1 MDRAGRRALEDS
13 RHETAQERPAPAPAL
28 PLGVSNHALAALL
41 ARDATKPKP
50 NEPEPAEATG
60 SRVVFPD
67 IGTVPIESM
76 QWSGG
81 GRPSG
86 REQNRPSDVT
96 FTSKVGKHS
105 SDLMRQML
113 QGKAQDLEVF
123 IGGTKFKL
131 KGAMVSSYST
141 GAGGEQD
148 AMESWTVNFQA
159 IEFEGQKDGDA
170 EPPPDYDRSYPG

>member
-1 MDRAGRRALEDS
+1 MDRAGRRALED
-13 RHETAQERPAPAPAL
+13 RRQEPAQERPAPTPAPAL
-28 PLGVSNHALAALL
+28 GLSNHALAALL
-41 ARDATKPKP
+41 ARDATKEKPK
-50 NEPEPAEATG
+50 EKPAVTG

-67 IGTVPIESM
+67 IGAVPIEAM

-81 GRPSG
+81 GRPTG

-96 FTSKVGKHS
+96 FTSKVGDHS

-123 IGGTKFKL
+123 IGGTRFTL
-131 KGAMVSSYST
+131 KGAMVSSYTT

-148 AMESWTVNFQA
+148 AMETWTVNFQA
-159 IEFEGQKDGDA
+159 IEFEGQKAEDTTPDGD
-170 EPPPDYDRSYPG
+170 RYPG

>member
-1 MDRAGRRALEDS
+1 MDRAGRRALED
-13 RHETAQERPAPAPAL
+13 RRQEPAQERPPPAPGPAL
-28 PLGVSNHALAALL
+28 GLSNHALAAML

-50 NEPEPAEATG
+50 KPNEPEAAEATG

-67 IGTVPIESM
+67 IGAVPIESM

-81 GRPSG
+81 GRPTG

-96 FTSKVGKHS
+96 FTSKVGRHS

-148 AMESWTVNFQA
+148 ATESWTVNFQA
-159 IEFEGQKDGDA
+159 IEFEGQKEEDTA
-170 EPPPDYDRSYPG
+170 PDRDRYPG